1 MLLLRSTSF
10 VRAAQKYISKNPQA
24 ASDIG
29 EALRL
34 LAADSADPRLK
45 THKLKGELK
54 GSLACSAGYDCRI
67 VFSFVHHEGA
77 EAILL
82 ETIGTHEEVY

>member
-1 MLLLRSTSF
+1 MVLLRSKAF
-10 VRAAQKYISKNPQA
+10 VRAAQKFISKHPQA
-24 ASDIG
+24 AADIQ

-34 LAADSADPRLK
+34 LSNDPVDSRLK

-67 VFSFVHHEGA
+67 VFSIVQRDGQD
-77 EAILL
+77 AILL